1 MGIEKR
7 LEKLASHTGYPEELS
22 DPQGVARDALSAI
35 YTLKHK
41 LTIAERE
48 RDRLLAGIKDLRAE
62 FDASG
67 DEEAK
72 HGHPERAQI
81 WDQAGQRLATLVT
94 DGANG

>member
-7 LEKLASHTGYPEELS
+7 LQELSSFRGYPEELC
-22 DPQGVARDALSAI
+22 DPQGIARDALSAI

-62 FDASG
+62 FDAHR
-67 DEEAK
+67 DEEVK
-72 HGHPERAQI
+72 HGHPGRAQI
-81 WDQAGQRLATLVT
+81 WDAAEERLDTLVEG
-94 DGANG
+94 GANG